1 MKKALVILFL
11 LAILPTLAPA
21 ISPGVK
27 LGEISSLM
35 LSPSETDVEISFAI
49 PMTPINVIEMGTD
62 QEFEIFWKL
71 KDDSRTAGFPLR
83 ATANLMAYDFASWKA
98 TPAGEEKVIVGD
110 DSPWNKYEEAGAW
123 KIKPEL
129 AKPVVRYTCLLAGA
143 TRQKERAEAV
153 SFYAAKILPEGITR
167 SQQAKGSAARWIASR
182 LERAIVLRTL
192 GTVWQG
198 SVKNEPQ
205 DLKKAAAQTEESLK
219 MIFGFGTPQ
228 EYAAG
233 NGCPFLE
240 VAGLDFLSTPLLIPG
255 GVVYEAYSWGMWAEK
270 TVKGTVA
277 VWPEVFSRERQLI
290 NASDNGF
297 GQALLSAAESCRDEA
312 DEAMNIMYVQPG
324 DPGNKWQE
332 KLLAE
337 RSQLKSLSEKAAVV
351 ISKILLAAE
360 SGGIP
365 ENDKLAITA
374 FIDSIGKIAS
384 SEATV
389 LEKALAGN

>member
-167 SQQAKGSAARWIASR
+167 SQQAKGSAARWITMSMPAQAFRQASGSRRSETR
-182 LERAIVLRTL
+182 LSP
-192 GTVWQG
+192 GG
-198 SVKNEPQ
+198 SPNLPV
-205 DLKKAAAQTEESLK
+205 S
-219 MIFGFGTPQ
+219 Q
-228 EYAAG
+228 ET
-233 NGCPFLE
+233 
-240 VAGLDFLSTPLLIPG
+240 LSTIRRS
-255 GVVYEAYSWGMWAEK
+255 Y
-270 TVKGTVA
+270 
-277 VWPEVFSRERQLI
+277 FC
-290 NASDNGF
+290 
-297 GQALLSAAESCRDEA
+297 AANRA
-312 DEAMNIMYVQPG
+312 
-324 DPGNKWQE
+324 K
-332 KLLAE
+332 
-337 RSQLKSLSEKAAVV
+337 
-351 ISKILLAAE
+351 
-360 SGGIP
+360 
-365 ENDKLAITA
+365 
-374 FIDSIGKIAS
+374 
-384 SEATV
+384 
-389 LEKALAGN
+389 

>member
-1 MKKALVILFL
+1 
-11 LAILPTLAPA
+11 
-21 ISPGVK
+21 
-27 LGEISSLM
+27 
-35 LSPSETDVEISFAI
+35 
-49 PMTPINVIEMGTD
+49 
-62 QEFEIFWKL
+62 
-71 KDDSRTAGFPLR
+71 
-83 ATANLMAYDFASWKA
+83 
-98 TPAGEEKVIVGD
+98 
-110 DSPWNKYEEAGAW
+110 
-123 KIKPEL
+123 
-129 AKPVVRYTCLLAGA
+129 
-143 TRQKERAEAV
+143 
-153 SFYAAKILPEGITR
+153 
-167 SQQAKGSAARWIASR
+167 
-182 LERAIVLRTL
+182 
-192 GTVWQG
+192 
-198 SVKNEPQ
+198 
-205 DLKKAAAQTEESLK
+205 